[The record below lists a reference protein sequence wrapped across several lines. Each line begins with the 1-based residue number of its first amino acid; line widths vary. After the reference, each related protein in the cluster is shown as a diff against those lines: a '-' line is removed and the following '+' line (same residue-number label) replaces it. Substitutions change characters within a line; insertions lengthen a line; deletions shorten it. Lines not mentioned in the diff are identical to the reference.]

1 MFEARVVLE
10 NGCSMRIVFLHVER
24 YSLSCHGPKNLLVE
38 YKGEGKKHIKTLR
51 GRASAYEFRS
61 VEKLR
66 YDFERDAE
74 DALRQG

>member
-1 MFEARVVLE
+1 MFREQLILGGGVQFDLAFQSRTDYRLACRKDGRV
-10 NGCSMRIVFLHVER
+10 
-24 YSLSCHGPKNLLVE
+24 LVE
-38 YKGEGKKHIKTLR
+38 YRSGDG
-51 GRASAYEFRS
+51 YEFKS

>member
-1 MFEARVVLE
+1 MFEERVVLADGVLFE
-10 NGCSMRIVFLHVER
+10 LVFRSPSDYRLACLKGGR
-24 YSLSCHGPKNLLVE
+24 LLVE
-38 YKGEGKKHIKTLR
+38 YGSAG
-51 GRASAYEFRS
+51 AYEFKS

>member
-1 MFEARVVLE
+1 MFRERVLLE
-10 NGCSMRIVFLHVER
+10 
-24 YSLSCHGPKNLLVE
+24 
-38 YKGEGKKHIKTLR
+38 EGV
-51 GRASAYEFRS
+51 AYELHFHSPSDYRLACVKGSRVLVAYESGGRYEFKS

>member
-1 MFEARVVLE
+1 MFEERVVLAD
-10 NGCSMRIVFLHVER
+10 GVVFEVIFRSPSDYRLACLKGGR
-24 YSLSCHGPKNLLVE
+24 LLVE
-38 YKGEGKKHIKTLR
+38 YSS
-51 GRASAYEFRS
+51 AVAYEFKS

>member
-1 MFEARVVLE
+1 MFQERVVLADGVLFE
-10 NGCSMRIVFLHVER
+10 VIFRSRSEYRLACWKGNR
-24 YSLSCHGPKNLLVE
+24 LLVE
-38 YKGEGKKHIKTLR
+38 YT
-51 GRASAYEFRS
+51 SAGGYEFKS

>member
-1 MFEARVVLE
+1 MFLERLVLGDGVLFE
-10 NGCSMRIVFLHVER
+10 LAFHSRTNYRLACLKSGR
-24 YSLSCHGPKNLLVE
+24 LLVE
-38 YKGEGKKHIKTLR
+38 SRSGG
-51 GRASAYEFRS
+51 AYEFKS